1 MQKKK
6 KNEIGALLHTIHKIT
21 QTWINDVNVTT
32 KITKLLVVN
41 INIYLHG
48 FGLDSSFLGMT
59 PKAQAAKEKPR

>member
-1 MQKKK
+1 MNQRPKC
-6 KNEIGALLHTIHKIT
+6 N
-21 QTWINDVNVTT
+21 N